1 MGNSR
6 PRYNQK
12 GRGGDPNLAP
22 PTATKR
28 PRATSEEEDEILH
41 QQEEE
46 ELQDATSSRNKK
58 IKRAEAKQ
66 LEAAEPKMSSKK
78 RKRMDAY
85 VARKLKKDDRKDLIA
100 SLATTQTTNL
110 NLRSSS
116 ALGSKQFS
124 TQNARVDHAKTVEE
138 SRRGRALKILVDQKG
153 KGGGYISGSGSES
166 GEEELGDQAM
176 DDNERLI
183 SPPPQLPPVVSAAKP
198 LQLFNASGVVDVIEV
213 SQQPVASTS
222 TPATLVV
229 GSGLKEGAVVRI
241 VKRKPKTKKKGK
253 GKGKMVEE
261 SESDF
266 NSSDSSADEGDG
278 EPEEG
283 ADASDAESWYGID
296 GNKEDLE
303 LPPSPGSGIS
313 GSEEEDSDE
322 DEDDE
327 DDDEDDDEQDSSRP
341 ARTKGSFQSWA
352 ESQLL
357 SASRRPSSPPAPKAF
372 DNNSMPYDEYIPL
385 LPAGSGVIPALSQLG
400 PLGHILESTE
410 LPSIPLQKSFN
421 VVFERT
427 ENVQKER
434 EELPVAKEEERIME
448 AIRGN
453 SVVIISAE
461 TGSGKTTQVGQFLL
475 EGGWGDKR
483 SDNPGM
489 IAITQPRRVAA
500 LSTSARVRA
509 ELCLPLDSTVVAH
522 RIRYSSTTAPDTKL
536 VFMTDGVLLR
546 ELASDF
552 LLKKYSVVVIDEAH
566 ERGVNTDVLI
576 GVLSRVARLREEMW
590 LKSKDDGIKPLR
602 LIIMSAT
609 LRVSDFAENATL
621 FPKPPPIIHISARQH
636 PVTIHF
642 SRKTSPHY
650 LEQAYKKVARIHA
663 RLPAGGILVFCTG
676 QNEIISLCK
685 KLEAKFGEKAVRE
698 RKEKLLKIAERNLS
712 KEERKTEKKE
722 AKEVEGEVELG
733 DDVEVEEIDLGDR
746 DEDLAADVDDGIGIL
761 DDDPDDLESSD
772 DEDTKI
778 KGVDMEEDTDEPLYI
793 LPLYSLLPTEKQM
806 KVFEAP
812 PPGMRLV
819 VIATNVAETAITI
832 PNIKYVVDAGRAKER
847 RFDPDS
853 GIQSFEISWISKASA
868 SQRVGRAGRT
878 GPGHCYRLYSSSVFE
893 SYFDEHT
900 KPEILRMPIEGVV
913 LQMKSMNI
921 DAVANFPFP
930 TPPDRES
937 LRRAEKTLVHLGA
950 LEASDSSSKVGGK
963 ITELGR
969 AMALFPLSPRFSK
982 MIVAGQQHG
991 CLPYVIAIV
1000 CALSVGDPFIRE
1012 ASLGDEE
1019 DSTPDLAA
1027 DRALTAAEIMHIRDP
1042 ALRAK
1047 EELKVS
1053 RRAFFDV
1060 QNKYLALGKG
1070 TSDVFKVLS
1079 VVGAYEYEGGRD
1091 SFCPLNFVRA
1101 KAMQEIHKLRSQ
1113 ISKIVQST
1121 YPGIDAGFVPK
1132 LQPPSDI
1139 QLKILRQLIT
1149 SAFIDQVAVR
1159 KDLVEKGT
1167 ISYSKVDSTRGVPYR
1182 TAHIDEDLF
1191 IHPSSGL
1198 FHHSPPEFLVYQDVH
1213 RTTKVWLK
1221 TVTKINPAWLPVL
1234 GKPLCTFSK
1243 PLETPTMTLAAAG
1256 SSKAKDAGD
1265 TRQSFVIPRFAGI
1278 ELKPILA
1285 EQKLVKGRWVFV

>member
-1 MGNSR
+1 M
-6 PRYNQK
+6 
-12 GRGGDPNLAP
+12 
-22 PTATKR
+22 
-28 PRATSEEEDEILH
+28 
-41 QQEEE
+41 
-46 ELQDATSSRNKK
+46 
-58 IKRAEAKQ
+58 
-66 LEAAEPKMSSKK
+66 
-78 RKRMDAY
+78 
-85 VARKLKKDDRKDLIA
+85 
-100 SLATTQTTNL
+100 
-110 NLRSSS
+110 
-116 ALGSKQFS
+116 
-124 TQNARVDHAKTVEE
+124 EE

-483 SDNPGM
+483 SGTSRSSGSVCSYTEVLMGPETLFSASDNPGM

-590 LKSKDDGIKPLR
+590 LKSKDDGIKVCFL
-602 LIIMSAT
+602 
-609 LRVSDFAENATL
+609 
-621 FPKPPPIIHISARQH
+621 PP
-636 PVTIHF
+636 F
-642 SRKTSPHY
+642 
-650 LEQAYKKVARIHA
+650 
-663 RLPAGGILVFCTG
+663 
-676 QNEIISLCK
+676 
-685 KLEAKFGEKAVRE
+685 
-698 RKEKLLKIAERNLS
+698 
-712 KEERKTEKKE
+712 
-722 AKEVEGEVELG
+722 
-733 DDVEVEEIDLGDR
+733 
-746 DEDLAADVDDGIGIL
+746 
-761 DDDPDDLESSD
+761 
-772 DEDTKI
+772 
-778 KGVDMEEDTDEPLYI
+778 
-793 LPLYSLLPTEKQM
+793 
-806 KVFEAP
+806 
-812 PPGMRLV
+812 
-819 VIATNVAETAITI
+819 
-832 PNIKYVVDAGRAKER
+832 
-847 RFDPDS
+847 
-853 GIQSFEISWISKASA
+853 
-868 SQRVGRAGRT
+868 
-878 GPGHCYRLYSSSVFE
+878 
-893 SYFDEHT
+893 
-900 KPEILRMPIEGVV
+900 
-913 LQMKSMNI
+913 
-921 DAVANFPFP
+921 
-930 TPPDRES
+930 
-937 LRRAEKTLVHLGA
+937 
-950 LEASDSSSKVGGK
+950 
-963 ITELGR
+963 
-969 AMALFPLSPRFSK
+969 
-982 MIVAGQQHG
+982 
-991 CLPYVIAIV
+991 
-1000 CALSVGDPFIRE
+1000 
-1012 ASLGDEE
+1012 
-1019 DSTPDLAA
+1019 
-1027 DRALTAAEIMHIRDP
+1027 
-1042 ALRAK
+1042 
-1047 EELKVS
+1047 
-1053 RRAFFDV
+1053 
-1060 QNKYLALGKG
+1060 
-1070 TSDVFKVLS
+1070 
-1079 VVGAYEYEGGRD
+1079 
-1091 SFCPLNFVRA
+1091 
-1101 KAMQEIHKLRSQ
+1101 
-1113 ISKIVQST
+1113 
-1121 YPGIDAGFVPK
+1121 
-1132 LQPPSDI
+1132 
-1139 QLKILRQLIT
+1139 
-1149 SAFIDQVAVR
+1149 
-1159 KDLVEKGT
+1159 
-1167 ISYSKVDSTRGVPYR
+1167 
-1182 TAHIDEDLF
+1182 
-1191 IHPSSGL
+1191 
-1198 FHHSPPEFLVYQDVH
+1198 
-1213 RTTKVWLK
+1213 
-1221 TVTKINPAWLPVL
+1221 
-1234 GKPLCTFSK
+1234 
-1243 PLETPTMTLAAAG
+1243 
-1256 SSKAKDAGD
+1256 
-1265 TRQSFVIPRFAGI
+1265 
-1278 ELKPILA
+1278 
-1285 EQKLVKGRWVFV
+1285 